1 MYTVKTVSNEGIY
14 YLVNHVRKYKAF
26 WVEANELKSGM
37 LFNRV
42 SDAKASLTKLL
53 KVMPDYRT
61 DTFYIVQIDK
71 FGNITELGR
80 L

>member
-1 MYTVKTVSNEGIY
+1 MYTIKTVSNEGIY
-14 YLVNHVRKYKAF
+14 YLVNHVGKYRTF
-26 WVEANELKSGM
+26 CVEANELKSGM

-61 DTFYIVQIDK
+61 DTFYLVQIDK
-71 FGNITELGR
+71 FGNITELWR
-80 L
+80 I